1 MRKLIASFVVV
12 VTLGVIAT
20 MSLMDHQAIAQ
31 RQAVLGNHLINESMP
46 MPTWVDVI
54 VMTLTAQDYAVPTDA
69 GYLKF
74 NATGDFY
81 VKEGGSAAIP
91 TSNTVGGGGSFLNP
105 DVVIP
110 VHNTIGVAGDYGSV
124 LTIGVYR

>member
-1 MRKLIASFVVV
+1 MRTVLASVAIACVLAVTGWIAFVD
-12 VTLGVIAT
+12 
-20 MSLMDHQAIAQ
+20 SQAIAQ
-31 RQAVLGNHLINESMP
+31 RQAVLGNHLTNESMP
-46 MPTWVDVI
+46 MPTFVDVI
-54 VMTLTAQDYAVPTDA
+54 ALTTTNQDYGVPTGA

-110 VHNTIGVAGDYGSV
+110 VHNTIGVAGTSGEI